1 MTEAGVPDVNVSL
14 WSGLFAPAHT
24 PPDIVARLEGE
35 IVKIMQMPDV
45 KEKFKAMATPTVG
58 GTAAD
63 FARVIDTETQTWAE
77 VGRAA
82 NVKLE

>member
-35 IVKIMQMPDV
+35 IIKIMQMPDV

-63 FARVIDTETQTWAE
+63 FARVIDTETKTWAE

>member
-1 MTEAGVPDVNVSL
+1 
-14 WSGLFAPAHT
+14 
-24 PPDIVARLEGE
+24 
-35 IVKIMQMPDV
+35 MQMPDV

-63 FARVIDTETQTWAE
+63 FARVIDAETQTWAE